1 MVRALRR
8 RLRSESFW
16 VLISFLATFI
26 AARAV
31 VFYIMYHDAP
41 ELYVRVGGTHVHHHV
56 WGILLLAGLGLFMLL
71 GDKRA
76 TRPRTAAL
84 LYGLALA
91 LTFDEFGMW
100 LNMGGSY
107 WQRAS
112 YDAVVMTAVVLSIA
126 AVWPVVRLMRRRSSR
141 VALVGMAVVALAG
154 AVVFVQTYRFGGRK
168 LSQLRELVEPSLATN
183 DDPRQAA
190 MTATD

>member
-1 MVRALRR
+1 MMRVLRR

-16 VLISFLATFI
+16 VLVSFLATFI
-26 AARAV
+26 AARAL
-31 VFYIMYHDAP
+31 VFFIMYHDAP

-56 WGILLLAGLGLFMLL
+56 WGILLLAVLGLFMLL
-71 GDKRA
+71 GDRRA
-76 TRPRTAAL
+76 IRPQVAAL

-112 YDAVVMTAVVLSIA
+112 YDAVVMTALVLCITA
-126 AVWPVVRLMRRRSSR
+126 AWPVVRLVRRRSSR
-141 VALVGMAVVALAG
+141 PAMVGMAVLALVG

-183 DDPRQAA
+183 DDPRQPK

>member
-56 WGILLLAGLGLFMLL
+56 WGILLLAVLGLFMLL
-71 GDKRA
+71 GDRRA
-76 TRPRTAAL
+76 IRPRTAAL

-112 YDAVVMTAVVLSIA
+112 YDAVVMMAVVLSIA
-126 AVWPVVRLMRRRSSR
+126 AVWPVVRLVRRRSSR
-141 VALVGMAVVALAG
+141 VALVGMSVVALIG

-183 DDPRQAA
+183 DDPRRPM